1 MARGHRS
8 ARGEIVDFDLLRIKE
23 NLGAAP
29 KPSTVKAREDF
40 IDQKHK
46 RRIRRMTETVA
57 ALTRP
62 SAPPSA
68 PVPAPAAPAAPV
80 APVVEEYDETAPEV
94 LEPVEEAQQPAVK
107 KRVIKTSE

>member
-57 ALTRP
+57 VLSRP
-62 SAPPSA
+62 SAPV
-68 PVPAPAAPAAPV
+68 VPTPEVVV
-80 APVVEEYDETAPEV
+80 APTPTEEYDETAPEV
-94 LEPVEEAQQPAVK
+94 LETAEPVAPASTTTK

>member
-57 ALTRP
+57 SLRP
-62 SAPPSA
+62 SAPPTATPPA
-68 PVPAPAAPAAPV
+68 PPAAPL
-80 APVVEEYDETAPEV
+80 VESGIDEHNEPAPEV
-94 LEPVEEAQQPAVK
+94 LESLEEVQPVVQ
-107 KRVIKTSE
+107 KRVIKTPK